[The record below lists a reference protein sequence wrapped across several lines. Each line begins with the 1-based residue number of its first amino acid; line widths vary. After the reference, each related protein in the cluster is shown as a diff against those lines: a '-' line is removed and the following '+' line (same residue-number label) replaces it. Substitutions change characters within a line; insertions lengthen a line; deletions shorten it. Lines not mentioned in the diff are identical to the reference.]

1 MTVGPRH
8 PERSEESPTVKGWK
22 PYKSVIG
29 SNKRFSIES
38 IQKNLLKK

>member
-1 MTVGPRH
+1 MTVGSRH
-8 PERSEESPTVKGWK
+8 PEPSEGSPTVKGWK

-29 SNKRFSIES
+29 KRFSVES